1 MIKKTLVPE
10 HKRNGFLASQLGTLH
25 LKFEMLTYHVMSQYC
40 EGYRGGYWNFY
51 RLDNGGF
58 FMALD
63 SDQHFHVV
71 NPMNYCD
78 ETMSAEA
85 ASIGANLYA
94 LSELA
99 FLSQDPK
106 IGAHYASLYAFIGE
120 HAKAREIFRFI
131 D

>member
-1 MIKKTLVPE
+1 MIKTSLVPE
-10 HKRNGFLASQLGTLH
+10 CNRIGFLASQLGTMH

-40 EGYRGGYWNFY
+40 EDYNGGYWNFY
-51 RLDNGGF
+51 HLSNGGF
-58 FMALD
+58 YMALD
-63 SDQHFHVV
+63 SDQAFHVV

-99 FLSQDPK
+99 FQSQDPK
-106 IGAHYASLYAFIGE
+106 LGAHYRLLYEFIGE
-120 HAKAREIFRFI
+120 HKEAQRIFRFI